1 MRDGILL
8 AGGALA
14 LLLLST
20 RKAAQRSPT
29 PSKIDQDWDKALL
42 SEYYP
47 DAPAELV
54 AMEGGPLDRMKKPL
68 ITVQQHKKD
77 KKRFPYVS
85 VSADLQLRGEPVP
98 YGTRI
103 YFGSYPDL
111 IFRIV
116 DTGGRFHG
124 STKKIRKPGYEPFDI
139 ATDYGSNAGFA
150 RKETVYRLDRS
161 DTLTKRQNVA

>member
-14 LLLLST
+14 LLLLSA
-20 RKAAQRSPT
+20 RKTAEKT
-29 PSKIDQDWDKALL
+29 PKPVSADRDWEKALL

-47 DAPAELV
+47 DAPAALV
-54 AMEGGPLDRMKKPL
+54 AMEGGALDRMKKPL
-68 ITVQQHKKD
+68 ITVQQHMKD
-77 KKRFPYVS
+77 KSRFPYVS

-103 YFGSYPDL
+103 YLGSYPDL
-111 IFRIV
+111 IFRLV
-116 DTGGRFHG
+116 DTGARFRG

-150 RKETVYRLDRS
+150 GKETVYRIDRS
-161 DTLTKRQNVA
+161 DTLQKRQNVA